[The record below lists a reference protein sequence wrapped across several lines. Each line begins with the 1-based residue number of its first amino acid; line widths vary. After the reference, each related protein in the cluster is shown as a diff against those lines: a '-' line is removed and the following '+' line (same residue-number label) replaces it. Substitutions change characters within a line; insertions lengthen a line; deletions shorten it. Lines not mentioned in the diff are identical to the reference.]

1 MLARLIV
8 ETLLDG
14 PQMMPPDLPPWVED
28 KEGYDKSLDTEDL
41 AAEYIEGEVGR
52 RDWIHNWPQHKSQ
65 HGNSLREK
73 VMAWLK
79 LYEIDHDPDAL
90 ISAID
95 TRFDQLSQAKD
106 SQKKWL

>member
-1 MLARLIV
+1 MLARIIV

-14 PQMMPPDLPPWVED
+14 PQVMPPDLPPWVE
-28 KEGYDKSLDTEDL
+28 EESGYDKSLDTEEL

-52 RDWIHNWPQHKSQ
+52 HDWSHNWPQHKSK

-73 VMAWLK
+73 VQAWLN

-90 ISAID
+90 IAAID
-95 TRFDQLSQAKD
+95 AKLKKD
-106 SQKKWL
+106 SDQKWL